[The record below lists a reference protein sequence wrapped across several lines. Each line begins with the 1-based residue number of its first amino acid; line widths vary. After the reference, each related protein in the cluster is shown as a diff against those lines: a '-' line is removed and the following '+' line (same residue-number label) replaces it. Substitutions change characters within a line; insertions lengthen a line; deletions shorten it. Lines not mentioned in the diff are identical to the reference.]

1 MQPAANQALKAARQA
16 GQDLIRRLERFD
28 LHQAHSRE
36 LAKFLADCTI
46 GLEKSIIFE
55 LKKSFPE
62 HNFLGRETGLN
73 QQDEQNPTWRISVID
88 EMTNFKLGIPG
99 YAIMISCEQNGKN
112 EHAILID
119 PVSAEEFV
127 ASRGRGAQV
136 SNRRIRCGSD
146 TDLQDTLVAFTQ
158 PKGQNEQ
165 ACAQAERINQLLL
178 SRLDVRNIGSNALSM
193 VYVAANRFQAAILSQ
208 ADEFTLSCAGL
219 IAHEAGCLMSNLK
232 GEAQFSAPDD
242 VVITSPKLMKPLVNT
257 LKKS

>member
-28 LHQAHSRE
+28 LQQSNDRE
-36 LAKFLADCTI
+36 VAKFLADCTI
-46 GLEKSIIFE
+46 GIEKSIIFE

-62 HNFLGRETGLN
+62 HNYLGRETGLN

-88 EMTNFKLGIPG
+88 EMSNFRLSIPA

-119 PVSAEEFV
+119 PMTGEEFV
-127 ASRGRGAQV
+127 ASRGRGAQF
-136 SNRRIRCGSD
+136 SNRRIRCSKD
-146 TDLQDTLVAFTQ
+146 IELNNCIVAFTQ

-165 ACAQAERINQLLL
+165 ASEQAKRINQLLV

-208 ADEFTLSCAGL
+208 VDEFTLTCAGL
-219 IAHEAGCLMSNLK
+219 IAHESGCLISNLK
-232 GEAQFSAPDD
+232 GEINIKAPDD
-242 VVITSPKLMKPLVNT
+242 IVITSPKLMKPLIST
-257 LKKS
+257 LKS